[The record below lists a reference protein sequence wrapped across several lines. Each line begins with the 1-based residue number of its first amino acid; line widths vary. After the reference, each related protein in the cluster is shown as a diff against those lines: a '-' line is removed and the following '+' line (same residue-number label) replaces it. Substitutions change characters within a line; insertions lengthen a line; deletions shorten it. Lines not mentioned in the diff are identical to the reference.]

1 MQPKVIGAITF
12 DGFETLDVYGPLGL
26 LVSAALG
33 NPYKAVLIG
42 PPNPKTPNTV
52 LTSSK
57 LPTYT
62 EHTLQWPSQER
73 YDVLLIPGGLGNRP
87 LLKDPEYRDLL
98 RKNVEAVIEQSGTIL
113 CVCTGSILL
122 AATGLLDGKK
132 ATTNKKAYDTL
143 TPMFPNVEWK
153 RVARWVEDG
162 QIISSSG
169 VSAGMVCKLREEADS
184 RMQDCI

>member
-1 MQPKVIGAITF
+1 MASKIIGVITF

-33 NPYKAVLIG
+33 DPYTAVLIG
-42 PPNPKTPNTV
+42 PPDPKTPNTV

-62 EHTLQWPSQER
+62 HHTLQWPTREK

-87 LLKDPEYRDLL
+87 LLKDPQYLELL
-98 RKNVEAVIEQSGTIL
+98 RKNAEAVIEHGGTIL
-113 CVCTGSILL
+113 CVCKGSILL
-122 AATGLLDGKK
+122 AATGLLDGKR
-132 ATTNKKAYDTL
+132 ATTNKKAYDAL
-143 TPMFPNVEWK
+143 TPMYPRVEWK

-169 VSAGMVCKLREEADS
+169 VSAGMVF
-184 RMQDCI
+184 